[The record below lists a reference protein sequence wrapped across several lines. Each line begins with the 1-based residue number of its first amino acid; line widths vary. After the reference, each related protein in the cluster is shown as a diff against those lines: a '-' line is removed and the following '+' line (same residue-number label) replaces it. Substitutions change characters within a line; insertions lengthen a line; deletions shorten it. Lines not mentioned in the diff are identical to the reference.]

1 MVVVGQ
7 DDILRALKH
16 FKRIAKQELLVNDSL
31 PQTEIHKTHAEAR
44 RTIYSKLIQLIEESG
59 VENACVF
66 AFNEYLGLPDN
77 HSQDNLLNPSI
88 YGQIQALEMFFNII
102 GVQVEQLHKFKI
114 EHLNPCDFLSLI
126 SEPELY
132 CLSQ

>member
-31 PQTEIHKTHAEAR
+31 PQTEIRKAHAEAR
-44 RTIYSKLIQLIEESG
+44 RVIYSKLIQLIEASG

-66 AFNEYLGLPDN
+66 AFNEYLGLPDS
-77 HSQDNLLNPSI
+77 HQDNLLNSLI
-88 YGQIQALEMFFNII
+88 YGQTQALEMFFNII
-102 GVQVEQLHKFKI
+102 GIQDEQLHKFKI
-114 EHLNPCDFLSLI
+114 ENPNPCEILSLI
-126 SEPELY
+126 SETDLY

>member
-31 PQTEIHKTHAEAR
+31 PQTEIRKTHAEAR
-44 RTIYSKLIQLIEESG
+44 RAIYSKLIQLVEESG

-66 AFNEYLGLPDN
+66 AFNEYLGLPDR
-77 HSQDNLLNPSI
+77 HSHDNLNPLI
-88 YGQIQALEMFFNII
+88 YGQTQALEMFFNII
-102 GVQVEQLHKFKI
+102 GIQDEQLHKFRI
-114 EHLNPCDFLSLI
+114 ENLNPCELLNLI
-126 SEPELY
+126 SEPDLY